1 MKPSKSKSNK
11 RLAASSAKEPDAKEP
26 SKDKKRKLE
35 VVKEDSLMN
44 RYQLRVRRN
53 I

>member
-1 MKPSKSKSNK
+1 MKPSESNK
-11 RLAASSAKEPDAKEP
+11 RLAASSAKEPDACEP

-35 VVKEDSLMN
+35 IVKEDSLMI